1 MGHWVVE
8 SLALG
13 IWELGFDYSL
23 SSAVQLWAGHFTS
36 LRLSFLVGKMETWN
50 TRPVRGVKE
59 LVCEKRLAHA
69 KCSDYS
75 YWG

>member
-1 MGHWVVE
+1 MVK

-13 IWELGFDYSL
+13 IWELGFNYSL
-23 SSAVQLWAGHFTS
+23 SSVVQLWASHFTS
-36 LRLSFLVGKMETWN
+36 LRLSFLVGRMGTGN

-59 LVCEKRLAHA
+59 LICEKSLVLA